1 MTLQLYKSIPN
12 WDEIKAER
20 RKRHRLMNDI
30 DDQVSRK
37 RAKLQEEEK
46 DVPDVIMEDYDDDE
60 DMEKPE
66 EEHTTSNTLSEIE
79 KNVFQKLTP
88 QMAAELVLSSMV
100 KK

>member
-1 MTLQLYKSIPN
+1 
-12 WDEIKAER
+12 
-20 RKRHRLMNDI
+20 MNDI